1 MKVFL
6 DTNVLVDFIEERE
19 GAKDASDILQ
29 LGKTGGG
36 SVELCASVLTM
47 ANAAYIA
54 RKGRTK
60 ENLYAA
66 LSLLSGLI
74 DVLPMDGEQ
83 WLAALHENAK
93 DLEDALQYECAKAA
107 GCTCIVTRNT
117 RDFGFSHLPV
127 YTPAEFLNSDDW
139 HF

>member
-19 GAKDASDILQ
+19 GTKDASDILQ
-29 LGKTGGG
+29 LGKAGDGN
-36 SVELCASVLTM
+36 VMLCTSVLTM

-60 ENLYAA
+60 ANLYAA
-66 LSLLSGLI
+66 LSLLSNMVHI
-74 DVLPMDGEQ
+74 LPMDSEQ
-83 WLAALHENAK
+83 WLAALYANAK

-107 GCTCIVTRNT
+107 GCDCIVTRNT
-117 RDFGFSHLPV
+117 RDFGFSSIDVL
-127 YTPAEFLNSDDW
+127 TPKEFLGAV
-139 HF
+139 H

>member
-19 GAKDASDILQ
+19 GTKDASDILQ
-29 LGKTGGG
+29 LGKAGDGN
-36 SVELCASVLTM
+36 VMLCTSVLTM

-60 ENLYAA
+60 ANLYAA
-66 LSLLSGLI
+66 LSLLSNMVHI
-74 DVLPMDGEQ
+74 LPMDSEQ
-83 WLAALHENAK
+83 WLAALALNAG

-107 GCTCIVTRNT
+107 GCDYIITRNT
-117 RDFGFSHLPV
+117 RDFGFSAIDVL
-127 YTPAEFLNSDDW
+127 TPKELLGAV
-139 HF
+139 H